1 MRADA
6 RAMSLKARVRNR
18 AAALGLAPHV
28 ILQNYMFERFLVR
41 LAASPWRERLVL
53 KGGLLVA
60 HLHGLAERATMD
72 MDATVRGFALTAD
85 SAVAAVAAVCAV
97 DAGDGIA
104 FSVASGEPIR
114 RNDPYGGFRVHFDA
128 AAFGIRAH
136 LSVDLSTGDAVT
148 PAPEEYELPGLFDD
162 TPAIRLLG
170 YSRETILAEK
180 IESILT
186 LSVYGTRPRDYYD
199 LWLLSGDAIRGNI
212 LRDALRATCRPPRES
227 SCPRAAKPRH
237 PAAAGV
243 AAPRHAVQGRPTP
256 APARNETPRPPPPPP
271 RYIRSRFNELACPGD
286 SRIGEFFC

>member
-41 LAASPWRERLVL
+41 LAASPWRERFVL

-85 SAVAAVAAVCAV
+85 SAVAALAAVCAV

-128 AAFGIRAH
+128 AAFGIRVH

-212 LRDALRATCRPPRES
+212 LRDALRATCRHRGTEARLADARERLAAIETS
-227 SCPRAAKPRH
+227 AALRDHWERYRAAFPYAKDVSFDQTL
-237 PAAAGV
+237 AALRKFLDIV
-243 AAPRHAVQGRPTP
+243 
-256 APARNETPRPPPPPP
+256 
-271 RYIRSRFNELACPGD
+271 L
-286 SRIGEFFC
+286 